1 MRRAAAIALS
11 LACLA
16 SGRASQQAQTPS
28 QPFRTGVD
36 LVQVDVSVLDR
47 DRSPIRG
54 LTASDFTVLE
64 DGKPRPIA
72 AFTPVQLPP
81 PDPVPS
87 AKWMAD
93 VRSDVVT
100 NDIPQEG
107 RLVVVLMDRSI
118 RATDMVWARRI
129 ATGAIAQLGPDDLGA
144 VAYSV
149 WGIPQNFT
157 ADRQRLAAA
166 IQQPFIGATGGD
178 TGSPA
183 ECRCGVCSL
192 EAMTR
197 VADSLRDVPQ
207 RRKLLIF
214 VGRSVPIQSLGECG
228 GQQREARTT
237 LLRAAHVANLT
248 IHVLDPSG
256 LEVRIPDA
264 SQRTGISS
272 PAMRNLIRQGN
283 LSVLP
288 DATGGR
294 AVLNTNAPEERLFS
308 IFRESSSYYVLGFE
322 PATRKADGRFH
333 EIRIK
338 VNRPDTTVQARR
350 GYYAAGGKTPPVP
363 EAAAGA
369 PASLVDA
376 VAGMWPRNGVALSVA
391 AAPFATPGGTGAA
404 AAIVL
409 HVRQDEA
416 GIMGNVDVLA
426 GAFDR
431 FGRSAAY
438 HRQTVSVSPPLNGA
452 GEFEYDVVSRLPL
465 KPGRYEIRVALEDA
479 SRTRTGSVYTYV
491 DVPNFAKEPLSLSG
505 AVVDAKPSPGAAPPV
520 ALADLLPVMPKTRR
534 TFARSDEVKVFL
546 RAYQGRSRGLSSV
559 SFFTRIVDDTDR
571 PVFQQTTPVRAVEF
585 GADHAADYELEVPVE
600 RLRPG
605 EYLLTIEA
613 MAGISQVRRDLRFAV
628 K

>member
-1 MRRAAAIALS
+1 
-11 LACLA
+11 LAGGGA
-16 SGRASQQAQTPS
+16 GGHAQTPS

-36 LVQVDVSVLDR
+36 LVHVDVSVLDR
-47 DRSPIRG
+47 DRTPIRG

-64 DGKPRPIA
+64 DGKARPIA

-81 PDPVPS
+81 PDPEPS

-93 VRSDVVT
+93 IGPDVVT

-107 RLVVVLMDRSI
+107 RLVVILMDRSI
-118 RATDMVWARRI
+118 RSTDTTWAKRI
-129 ATGAIAQLGPDDLGA
+129 ATAAIDQLGPNDLGA
-144 VAYSV
+144 VAYSL
-149 WGIPQNFT
+149 WGVPQNFT

-166 IQQPFIGATGGD
+166 IKQPFMGATEGG
-178 TGSPA
+178 GSPT

-197 VADSLRDVPQ
+197 IADSLRDVPQ

-214 VGRSVPIQSLGECG
+214 VGRSVPVQSPGECG

-256 LEVRIPDA
+256 LEVLIPDA
-264 SQRTGISS
+264 SHRGGTSS

-294 AVLNTNAPEERLFS
+294 AVYNTNAPEDRLFG

-322 PATRKADGRFH
+322 PATHRNDGRFH

-338 VNRPDTTVQARR
+338 VHRPDTTVQARR
-350 GYYAAGGKTPPVP
+350 GYYAAGGKTPRVP
-363 EAAAGA
+363 AAAAGA

-376 VAGMWPRNGVALSVA
+376 VAGMWPRNQVALSVS
-391 AAPFATPGGTGAA
+391 AAPFATPDGTGAT

-416 GIMGNVDVLA
+416 GVLGNVEMLA

-431 FGRSAAY
+431 FGQSAAY
-438 HRQTVSVSPPLNGA
+438 QRQTVSVSPPPNA
-452 GEFEYDVVSRLPL
+452 SGEFEYDVLSRLAL

-505 AVVDAKPSPGAAPPV
+505 VVVDARPSVGAAPSV
-520 ALADLLPVMPKTRR
+520 GFADLLPVTPRARR
-534 TFARSDEVKVFL
+534 TFARSDEVRVFL
-546 RAYQGRSRGLSSV
+546 RAYQGRTRGLSSV
-559 SFFTRIVDDTDR
+559 SFSTRIVDDANR
-571 PVFQQTTPVRAVEF
+571 PVFQQTTPVRAAEF
-585 GADHAADYELEVPVE
+585 GADHTADYELDVPVE

-605 EYLLTIEA
+605 EFLLTIDA
-613 MAGISQVRRDLRFAV
+613 MAGASQVHRDMRFTV